1 VIKRP
6 DAPTFTRS
14 SWRRCLGLTVG
25 LLLPVSAGTILLP
38 SAAAAADAAPKS
50 KAVGATTRTKAA
62 TANVTTTY
70 QLSTTAEPRSEIDRA
85 VFPQLARLAIPPAHP
100 CTDAV
105 FVRRVYLDVI
115 GTLPTAAEARQF
127 LQSQQPNK
135 RDLLIDQLLQRDEFA
150 DYWAMKWSDLL
161 RVKAEF
167 PINLWPNAAQAY
179 HQWIRTAVREN
190 RPYDRFAR
198 ELLTASGSNFRVGPA
213 NFYRAVQSREP
224 AAIARTVALTFMGVR
239 AEKWPERQRN
249 GMAAFFA
256 QIGYKASGEW
266 KEELVFFDATKV
278 PAANEARAVFPGG
291 TVITLTPERDPREVF
306 ADWLTKPD
314 NPWFAR
320 ALANRVWAWLLG
332 RGIVHEADD
341 LRPDNPPVNPALLDL
356 LTRELVASG
365 FDVKHLFR
373 LILTSQTYQLA
384 SITPAE
390 LNATQTQLAEANFA
404 FYPLRRL
411 EAEVLIDALNQI
423 TGTTDRYSSAIPEPF
438 TYIPADLRSIA
449 LPDGSISSS
458 FLETFGRPARDT
470 GLEAERSSQITA
482 NQRLHLLNST
492 HILRKLEQG
501 PRLQKLFR
509 SGRPPRELIGEL
521 YLAILSRPPT
531 AAEMNTVTAYLKTHD
546 ARRSSVDLAWA
557 LINTA
562 EFLYRH

>member
-1 VIKRP
+1 MIHRP
-6 DAPTFTRS
+6 DALSFTRW
-14 SWRRCLGLTVG
+14 SWRLCLGLVVC
-25 LLLPVSAGTILLP
+25 LLIP
-38 SAAAAADAAPKS
+38 AAAASAPAPNSAEAKS
-50 KAVGATTRTKAA
+50 TGATPRNAA
-62 TANVTTTY
+62 VNVASAY
-70 QLSTTAEPRSEIDRA
+70 QLTTAAQPRNELDRA
-85 VFPQLARLAIPPAHP
+85 VFSQLKRLGITPARP
-100 CTDAV
+100 CSDAV
-105 FVRRVYLDVI
+105 FVRRSYLDTI
-115 GTLPTAAEARQF
+115 GTLPTATEARQF
-127 LQSQQPNK
+127 LQTQAPNK
-135 RDLLIDQLLQRDEFA
+135 RDLLIEQLLQRDEFA

-179 HQWIRTAVREN
+179 HQWIRAAITEN
-190 RPYDRFAR
+190 RPYDAFAR

-224 AAIARTVALTFMGVR
+224 RAIARTVALTFMGVR
-239 AEKWPERQRN
+239 AEKWPEAQLD
-249 GMAAFFA
+249 GLAAFFA
-256 QIGYKASGEW
+256 AVGYKASGEW

-278 PAANEARAVFPGG
+278 PSGNSARATLPDG
-291 TVITLTPERDPREVF
+291 TALTLSPERDPREVF
-306 ADWLTKPD
+306 AEWLTKPE

-320 ALANRVWAWLLG
+320 ALANRVWSWLLG
-332 RGIVHEADD
+332 RGVVHEPDD
-341 LRPDNPPVNPALLDL
+341 LRPDNPPVNPALLDVL
-356 LTRELVASG
+356 AREFVRSG
-365 FDVKHLFR
+365 YDLKQLFR

-384 SITPAE
+384 SVPAAG
-390 LNATQTQLAEANFA
+390 LNPTQTEAAEANFA

-438 TYIPADLRSIA
+438 TYIPADVRSIA

-470 GLEAERSSQITA
+470 GLEAERSLQITA

-492 HILRKLEQG
+492 HIQRKLEQG

-509 SGRPPRELIGEL
+509 GGRPARELVGEL
-521 YLAILSRPPT
+521 YLTILSRPPT
-531 AAEMNTVTAYLKTHD
+531 PAELATVTAYLKSHD
-546 ARRSSVDLAWA
+546 ARAAGVDLTWA